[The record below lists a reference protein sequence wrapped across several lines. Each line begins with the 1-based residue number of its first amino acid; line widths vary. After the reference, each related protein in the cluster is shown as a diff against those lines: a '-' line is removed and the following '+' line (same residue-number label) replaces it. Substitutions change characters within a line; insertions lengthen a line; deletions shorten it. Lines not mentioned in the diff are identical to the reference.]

1 MASSFQTGLYLVFF
15 HHQEGHEIMISS
27 ASSSLSALKAFGQ
40 KMQVTSDNVANWQSD
55 EFKKSQ
61 VVFTEGENSNVKV
74 DIQKVETS
82 GPIIAEI
89 QDGEM
94 VEKELSNVELAEE
107 IPQTMVSQRGY
118 EANLKTIQVQDEVMD
133 SLIDIVG

>member
-1 MASSFQTGLYLVFF
+1 
-15 HHQEGHEIMISS
+15 MISS
-27 ASSSLSALKAFGQ
+27 ASSSISALKAFGQ

-61 VVFTEGENSNVKV
+61 AVFTEGENSNVKV

-107 IPQTMVSQRGY
+107 IPQTVVSQRGY
-118 EANLKTIQVQDEVMD
+118 EANLKTVQVQDEVMER
-133 SLIDIVG
+133 LIDIVG

>member
-1 MASSFQTGLYLVFF
+1 
-15 HHQEGHEIMISS
+15 MISS
-27 ASSSLSALKAFGQ
+27 ASSSISALTAYGQ
-40 KMQVTSDNVANWQSD
+40 KMQVISDNVANWQSD

-82 GPIIAEI
+82 GPIIAEV

-94 VEKELSNVELAEE
+94 IEKELSNVELAEE
-107 IPQTMVSQRGY
+107 IPQAMVAQRGY
-118 EANLKTIQVQDEVMD
+118 EANLKTVQVQDEMMQ